1 MKKYRLYY
9 TNINSG
15 REFFIDVDNNDE
27 IQPALQ
33 KKPEYVREPDNWE
46 CGRAVIHLKIKRRWL
61 NE

>member
-33 KKPEYVREPDNWE
+33 KRPEYVREPDNWE
-46 CGRAVIHLKIKRRWL
+46 CCDSFENKTEVAK
-61 NE
+61 

>member
-15 REFFIDVDNNDE
+15 KEFFIDIDNSDE
-27 IQPALQ
+27 ILPALQ

-46 CGRAVIHLKIKRRWL
+46 CCDSFENKPV
-61 NE
+61 